1 MNENSNNNI
10 PSTSVANETQTQ
22 TQQPAV
28 NNAEQQVQ
36 NNTTQI
42 PQTSTTQAPQTA
54 TTQVPSSSATTVPSG
69 TPQNV
74 EQKQEETTTPVE
86 PEKKEGCF
94 KYALAFIFLFLF
106 AGFVIFI
113 PDVTKFVK
121 QKTSGKGK
129 TTSETKVVEDG
140 TLTCTRVKSSDET
153 DINYK
158 LTYSFKDKGLI
169 TSKYEITYESLNTD
183 YLNNKKLECDEIEK
197 ASKET
202 NGIDTNCSYKN
213 GILIMTENYTNQDI
227 DKSKLTAYTE
237 IGGTYP
243 EFNYG
248 HNVYDIKTN
257 LEKQG
262 YDCEVKSGQ

>member
-10 PSTSVANETQTQ
+10 PSTSVTNGTQTQ
-22 TQQPAV
+22 TQQTV
-28 NNAEQQVQ
+28 INNAEQQVQ
-36 NNTTQI
+36 NNTTQV
-42 PQTSTTQAPQTA
+42 PQTV
-54 TTQVPSSSATTVPSG
+54 TTQVPSSSATAVPTVA
-69 TPQNV
+69 PQNV
-74 EQKQEETTTPVE
+74 EQKQEKTTTPEE

-94 KYALAFIFLFLF
+94 KYILAFIFLFLF

-129 TTSETKVVEDG
+129 TTAETKVVEDG

-158 LTYSFKDKGLI
+158 LVYSFKDKGLI

-183 YLNNKKLECDEIEK
+183 YLNNKKLECDKVENV
-197 ASKET
+197 SKET

-237 IGGTYP
+237 TGGTYP

-248 HNVYDIKTN
+248 HNAYDIKTS

-262 YDCEVKSGQ
+262 YDCEVVSGQ

>member
-22 TQQPAV
+22 QTAV

-36 NNTTQI
+36 NNTTQ
-42 PQTSTTQAPQTA
+42 TPQTA
-54 TTQVPSSSATTVPSG
+54 TTQVPSSSATTVPSV

-74 EQKQEETTTPVE
+74 EQKQEETATPVE
-86 PEKKEGCF
+86 PAKKEGCF
-94 KYALAFIFLFLF
+94 KYVLAFIFLFLF

-183 YLNNKKLECDEIEK
+183 YLKNKKLECDEIEK

-202 NGIDTNCSYKN
+202 NGIDTSCSYKN

-248 HNVYDIKTN
+248 HNVYDIKTS